1 MTDSPAPT
9 ISEDSR
15 VRLAP
20 GVMLRHDRARDEWM
34 LLAPERVLVLDD
46 TALAVVRA
54 ATPRIPGAG
63 DAGTVGEAI
72 TRLAADYD
80 APRADIAADVLEM
93 LNDLLAKGYVVP

>member
-1 MTDSPAPT
+1 MTDSPTPT

-34 LLAPERVLVLDD
+34 LLAPERVLVLDE

-54 ATPRIPGAG
+54 TTAR

-72 TRLAADYD
+72 TRLAADYE

>member
-1 MTDSPAPT
+1 MTDSPT

-46 TALAVVRA
+46 TALAVVRT
-54 ATPRIPGAG
+54 ATPR

-72 TRLAADYD
+72 TRLAAEYD